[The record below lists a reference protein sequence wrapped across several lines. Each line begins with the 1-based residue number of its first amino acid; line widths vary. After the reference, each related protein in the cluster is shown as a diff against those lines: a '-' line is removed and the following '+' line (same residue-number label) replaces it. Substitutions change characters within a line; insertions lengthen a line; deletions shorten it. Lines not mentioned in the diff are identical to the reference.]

1 MFFQDQRQIMSE
13 ERSKLLQALEKERR
27 LLTVE
32 KAKLIVQKR
41 LHGNECLDENDQH
54 NNKCNNNVSI

>member
-1 MFFQDQRQIMSE
+1 MSE

-41 LHGNECLDENDQH
+41 LHGNDCVDEADQQ
-54 NNKCNNNVSI
+54 NNNGNNNVSILS